1 MSAFDQAMAGLVKS
15 LTNSP
20 MARTLIVTQKQG
32 DVTVKGIF
40 TKGQSLEEARP
51 QVVATV
57 YVNKLD
63 LAARPGD
70 RLTVDGVVYDCF
82 EVEDDGIGGLT
93 LFLRF
98 MKRIPT

>member
-1 MSAFDQAMAGLVKS
+1 MAGLVKS

-20 MARTLIVTQKQG
+20 MARSLTFTQKQG

-40 TKGQSLEEARP
+40 TKGQSLEDARP
-51 QVVATV
+51 NVAATV
-57 YVNKLD
+57 YVNKFD
-63 LAARPGD
+63 ITARSGD

-82 EVEDDGIGGLT
+82 EVEDDGVGGLT
-93 LFLRF
+93 VFLRF